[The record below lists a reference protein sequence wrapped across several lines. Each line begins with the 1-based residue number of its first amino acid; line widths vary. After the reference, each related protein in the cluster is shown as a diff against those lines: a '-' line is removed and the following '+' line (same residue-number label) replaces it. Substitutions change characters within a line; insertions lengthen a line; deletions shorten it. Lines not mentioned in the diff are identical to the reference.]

1 MSTTLCPPHRGN
13 APPPPPSPL
22 MLCDRLLTLAQEA
35 DRAGYAVTAEHLLML
50 AETVFEEKPPPA
62 WNQGRL

>member
-1 MSTTLCPPHRGN
+1 MSTMLLPHCGN

-35 DRAGYAVTAEHLLML
+35 DRAGYAATAEHLLEL
-50 AETVFEEKPPPA
+50 VETVFDEKPA
-62 WNQGRL
+62 AA